1 MGCGDIRTR
10 YSNICILW
18 PCVKCVCGATFYVP
32 VLSTVR
38 LQLYSKKQNKETKE
52 YHSVMAFV
60 WHFYRF
66 YLIGSPPSAPPFSS
80 LIRSRTGV
88 LLRLA
93 RRIGLVL
100 SVFTTLSSPRRAHP
114 IASTPVGSAR
124 TPSRRRPRDRTES
137 APTAQHRQLLPCAGS
152 IARHHP

>member
-1 MGCGDIRTR
+1 MYFVALCEVCVVPPFTYRYCVRYGC
-10 YSNICILW
+10 SC
-18 PCVKCVCGATFYVP
+18 
-32 VLSTVR
+32 TV
-38 LQLYSKKQNKETKE
+38 KQNKETKE